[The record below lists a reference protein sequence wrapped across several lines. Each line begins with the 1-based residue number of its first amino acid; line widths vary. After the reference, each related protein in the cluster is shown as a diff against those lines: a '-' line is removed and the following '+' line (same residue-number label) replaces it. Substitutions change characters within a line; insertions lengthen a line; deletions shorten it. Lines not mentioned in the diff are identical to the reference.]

1 LGVNNINKI
10 ITHWNYKFIFKRITN
25 HCYWYNDKI
34 VMSDES
40 SFFIDYKW
48 DTSFVVR
55 KDENGNL
62 IGVKDYMYVGGLLDI
77 FSYNY
82 DKINF
87 NWLILNK
94 DL

>member
-1 LGVNNINKI
+1 
-10 ITHWNYKFIFKRITN
+10 
-25 HCYWYNDKI
+25 
-34 VMSDES
+34 MSDES
-40 SFFIDYKW
+40 NFFIDYKW

-55 KDENGNL
+55 KDENGDL

-87 NWLILNK
+87 SWLILNK